1 MRIRR
6 DLGIIMEGLEEYQAA
21 ARRTSRS
28 DQALDMR
35 LLVAA
40 LGLVG
45 EAGEV
50 ADQIKK
56 IVGHGHPMNPDHLI
70 EELGDVLW
78 YLSEIAGLFGG
89 SLGAAGVRNIRK
101 LEARYPE
108 GFSEEASRDRS

>member
-1 MRIRR
+1 
-6 DLGIIMEGLEEYQAA
+6 
-21 ARRTSRS
+21 
-28 DQALDMR
+28 MR

-56 IVGHGHPMNPDHLI
+56 IVGHGHPMNPDHLM

>member
-6 DLGIIMEGLEEYQAA
+6 DLGLINDGLEAYQQA

-35 LLVAA
+35 LMVAA

-56 IVGHGHPMNPDHLI
+56 IVGHGHTVNPAHLI

-78 YLSEIAGLFGG
+78 YLAEIAGLFGG
-89 SLGAAGVRNIRK
+89 SLGSAAVVNVRK

-108 GFSEEASRDRS
+108 GFSEEASRER

>member
-1 MRIRR
+1 MRIRQ
-6 DLGIIMEGLEEYQAA
+6 DLGLINDGLEAYQQA

-28 DQALDMR
+28 DQELDMR
-35 LLVAA
+35 LMVAA

-56 IVGHGHPMNPDHLI
+56 IVGHGHPVNPAHLI

-78 YLSEIAGLFGG
+78 YLAEIAGLFGG
-89 SLGAAGVRNIRK
+89 SLGSAAVVNVRK

-108 GFSEEASRDRS
+108 GFSEEASRER